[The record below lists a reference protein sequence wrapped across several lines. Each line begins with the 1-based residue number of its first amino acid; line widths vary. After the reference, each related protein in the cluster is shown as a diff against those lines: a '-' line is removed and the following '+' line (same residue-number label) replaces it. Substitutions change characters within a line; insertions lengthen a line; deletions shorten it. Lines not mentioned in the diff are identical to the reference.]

1 MYLST
6 GLFLIL
12 DRFLKYQSLHAWA
25 DPHLLNKYLGWM
37 PYLNP
42 GIGFGLPVPNLL
54 IIAFTIP
61 IIILIGYLLTINKQN
76 KPVNNSTIQQFNNS
90 TISPFI
96 IHNSLFIILTGA
108 LSNFADRIIYHHTVD
123 YFLTLTSLYNL
134 ADVMI
139 VAGFAI
145 YLITTYT
152 LYPKR

>member
-6 GLFLIL
+6 GLFFIL

-25 DPHLLNKYLGWM
+25 QPALINKYLGWM

-42 GIGFGLPVPNLL
+42 GIGFGLPVPNWL
-54 IIAFTIP
+54 IIVLTIP
-61 IIILIGYLLTINKQN
+61 IIVLLIYLLINNRHQLANNLTILQFNNFQITSFLIPYSLFLIFTGSISNFTDRVLYAHTIDYLLTI
-76 KPVNNSTIQQFNNS
+76 
-90 TISPFI
+90 
-96 IHNSLFIILTGA
+96 
-108 LSNFADRIIYHHTVD
+108 
-123 YFLTLTSLYNL
+123 TSLYNL

-145 YLITTYT
+145 YIITTYT